1 MLIWIPFPQTPLKS
15 PPKPKSF
22 KKRSLDQNYITFRFN
37 WWGGNTD
44 KRLTKLSNQS
54 LGRTPAV
61 VATKIIRATLNN
73 FTNYKSAQL
82 HRSYVRNRG
91 GVKNMNGG
99 IGTQKASYM
108 KKQVQISFGIWIN
121 KMYTLSKTKTQS
133 FQYRRE
139 LNENL
144 SAPK

>member
-1 MLIWIPFPQTPLKS
+1 
-15 PPKPKSF
+15 
-22 KKRSLDQNYITFRFN
+22 
-37 WWGGNTD
+37 
-44 KRLTKLSNQS
+44 
-54 LGRTPAV
+54 
-61 VATKIIRATLNN
+61 
-73 FTNYKSAQL
+73 
-82 HRSYVRNRG
+82 
-91 GVKNMNGG
+91 MNGG